1 MLYSVLHMQRIS
13 VHIPEDTRKRINI
26 VAKSKNKAEAEVI
39 REALEEGLEMI
50 YPKSTSAQ
58 ALVDL
63 AKMAEKI
70 QTRGKVPADFIKNLD
85 YYTWGGE
92 KRG

>member
-1 MLYSVLHMQRIS
+1 MQRIS

-26 VAKSKNKAEAEVI
+26 LAKSKNKAEAEVI
-39 REALEEGLEMI
+39 REALEEGLDAI
-50 YPKSTSAQ
+50 HPKSTSAQ

-70 QTRGKVPADFIKNLD
+70 PTIGKVPADFIKNLD

>member
-1 MLYSVLHMQRIS
+1 MQRIS

-26 VAKSKNKAEAEVI
+26 LAKSKNKAEAVVI
-39 REALEEGLEMI
+39 REALEEGLEAI

>member
-1 MLYSVLHMQRIS
+1 MQRIS
-13 VHIPEDTRKRINI
+13 VHIPEDTIKRINI
-26 VAKSKNKAEAEVI
+26 VAKSKSKPAAEIV

-50 YPKSTSAQ
+50 HPKSTSAQ
-58 ALVDL
+58 ALVDF

-70 QTRGKVPADFIKNLD
+70 PTKGKVPADFIKNLD

>member
-1 MLYSVLHMQRIS
+1 MLYDILHMQRIS
-13 VHIPEDTRKRINI
+13 VHIPDEIRRRINLAAK
-26 VAKSKNKAEAEVI
+26 AKSRAEAEVI
-39 REALEEGLEMI
+39 REALEEGLEVI
-50 YPKSTSAQ
+50 HPKSTSAQ

-70 QTRGKVPADFIKNLD
+70 PTKGRVPADFIKNLD

-92 KRG
+92 KRE

>member
-1 MLYSVLHMQRIS
+1 M
-13 VHIPEDTRKRINI
+13 
-26 VAKSKNKAEAEVI
+26 AKSKSKPAAEIV

-50 YPKSTSAQ
+50 HPKSTSAQ
-58 ALVDL
+58 ALVDF

-70 QTRGKVPADFIKNLD
+70 PTKGKVPADFIKNLD